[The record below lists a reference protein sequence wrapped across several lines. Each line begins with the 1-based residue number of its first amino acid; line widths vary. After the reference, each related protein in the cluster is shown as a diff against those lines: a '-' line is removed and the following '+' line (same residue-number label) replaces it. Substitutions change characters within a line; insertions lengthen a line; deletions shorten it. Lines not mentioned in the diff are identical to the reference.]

1 MPLRSVSSTGTSL
14 QKGFLIQT
22 RSMSYMPPS
31 FPHLTRLLA
40 SNLERMTKAGSRL
53 TVVILHD

>member
-1 MPLRSVSSTGTSL
+1 MSLCSVPSTGTSL
-14 QKGFLIQT
+14 QKGVLIQT

-40 SNLERMTKAGSRL
+40 SNLERMTKAAPRL
-53 TVVILHD
+53 TVVIRHD